1 MRAQGRLHA
10 IGKLGTVALRLA
22 QIKLRHLKRRI
33 GLPVAEPH
41 VTIGRHT
48 YGVIPGQT
56 VLRATADAPVRI
68 GNFCSISAGVAIVAH
83 ADHPLGFPSTYP
95 FRTLVFDGI
104 SSFGGLTNR
113 DAITRGPITIGHD
126 VWIGQSAIILSGV
139 TIESGAV
146 IGAGAVVSKD
156 IAPYSVAAGNPA
168 RHIRYRFSEQTIA
181 KLLAL
186 RWWDLS
192 DTNLEAL
199 RDRFYSEDIDAFI
212 AAVEREK
219 SRQRT

>member
-1 MRAQGRLHA
+1 MRGPLHA
-10 IGKLGTVALRLA
+10 ISELRTVARQLT
-22 QIKLRHLKRRI
+22 QIKWRRFKRRI
-33 GLPVAEPH
+33 GLPVTDPH
-41 VTIGRHT
+41 VTIGQHT

-83 ADHPLGFPSTYP
+83 ADHPLGLPSTYP
-95 FRTLVFDGI
+95 FRTLMFDGA

-113 DAITRGPITIGHD
+113 DAITRGPVNIGHD

-139 TIESGAV
+139 TIGSGAV

-168 RHIRYRFSEQTIA
+168 RHIRYRFTEQIIA

-192 DTNLEAL
+192 DTSLEAL
-199 RDRFYSEDIDAFI
+199 GGSFYSEDIDAFI

-219 SRQRT
+219 SRQRM